1 VSVGGAQVI
10 SWHESQQEVRRRSLW
25 ERLGFKMA
33 SLIPAAGPGRWVVW
47 AVVAVWLLNG
57 FSPYLGL
64 KFNYSFAMLANLR
77 VDNARCNH
85 LLIPR

>member
-1 VSVGGAQVI
+1 
-10 SWHESQQEVRRRSLW
+10 
-25 ERLGFKMA
+25 MA